1 MVKFQC
7 LAVNIRQGFGPF
19 MTAMPADVTANGC
32 DSAMATA
39 QKKAAPEDGL

>member
-19 MTAMPADVTANGC
+19 KTAIPADVTANGR
-32 DSAMATA
+32 DRVMETA